1 MTQIDRILAV
11 DVCGTLYDTN
21 TTAGLV
27 TFHHARR
34 GNRRRFNML
43 KALTRR
49 RSVLRLGLILIAKTS
64 RFDVHRALVLA
75 SLRGETLSS
84 LQASAGRY
92 VSDHLPA
99 RAISVTH
106 ARLAQMRTAGWQP
119 VLVSNALAPV
129 IEEIARQLDT
139 PCVASQPKVRDGRLT
154 GRLSR
159 DLTGQKRE
167 AVEAFLN
174 RPLDQVRFAVITDNR
189 SDCDL
194 VAVANPAVLVA
205 ARQPRKWMRN
215 WDAEILCH

>member
-1 MTQIDRILAV
+1 MTEDDRILAV

-34 GNRRRFNML
+34 GNRWRFNML

-49 RSVLRLGLILIAKTS
+49 RSVLRLALILIAKVS
-64 RFDVHRALVLA
+64 RFDAHRALVLA
-75 SLRGETLSS
+75 SLRGETRSS
-84 LQASAGRY
+84 LQASATRY

-99 RAISVTH
+99 HTIPATH
-106 ARLAQMRTAGWQP
+106 ARLAQMRAAGWQP

-129 IEEIARQLDT
+129 VEEIARQLDV
-139 PCVASQPKVRDGRLT
+139 PCLASQPKARDGRLT

-159 DLTGQKRE
+159 DLTGQKRS

-174 RPLDQVRFAVITDNR
+174 RPLERVQFAVITDNR

-194 VAVANPAVLVA
+194 VAAANPAVLVA
-205 ARQPRKWMRN
+205 PHKPRRWMRN
-215 WDAEILCH
+215 LDAEILCH